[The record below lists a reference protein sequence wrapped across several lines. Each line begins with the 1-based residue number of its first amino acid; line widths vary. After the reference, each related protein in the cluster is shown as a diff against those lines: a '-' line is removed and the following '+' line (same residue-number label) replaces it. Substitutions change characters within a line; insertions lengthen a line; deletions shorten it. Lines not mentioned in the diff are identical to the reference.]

1 MEEIFAKRAVWAVFG
16 GGAVGVGGRITLSPS
31 VHFGLGLP
39 RHELRLLRT
48 LS

>member
-31 VHFGLGLP
+31 VPLWV
-39 RHELRLLRT
+39 RVAKTYALLKT
-48 LS
+48 VG